1 MSMNMKMDNQY
12 KPEGELYLLFN
23 FLRNPGPHTAS
34 FLMHL
39 MPIGWDNERV
49 IGNVIA
55 LAKEFGL
62 KLSNFYFDP
71 LLFETAYPESHERI
85 TKMIKEKPGD
95 KNIKLQKK
103 FFDSKFS
110 LADIEEE
117 LKATLDKTLDYILGG
132 QKSVLEAVSFD
143 IAVPGPAKAKIEKRL
158 NDYIS
163 KFIQD
168 GLAFNNENIYTFEK
182 HKKLFSAFLKKL
194 QENHGNEFIV
204 SSAELDNKNFLF
216 IHCLLAF
223 EQLGYL
229 NINSLRVNEGY
240 WQGSG
245 DGYYEAQVS
254 LLSSVP
260 TTLYLNNVGDFWREP
275 KDQFCYPIGET
286 SGRHKI
292 IRFLTTHGGYQQT
305 SDIAADL
312 EGKDEQLVRKEIGK
326 IRGNI
331 EKFLKLDGEKVI
343 EMRKGSGYRIGP
355 SYKIILKN

>member
-1 MSMNMKMDNQY
+1 MKNQY

-23 FLRNPGPHTAS
+23 LLRNPGPHTAS
-34 FLMHL
+34 FLAHL

-49 IGNVIA
+49 ISEVIS
-55 LAKEFGL
+55 LTKEFGL

-103 FFDSKFS
+103 FFENKFS
-110 LADIEEE
+110 LADIEKE
-117 LKATLDKTLDYILGG
+117 LQATLDKALDYIFGG
-132 QKSVLEAVSFD
+132 QKSVLEAVCFD
-143 IAVPGPAKAKIEKRL
+143 IAIPGPAKTNIEKCL
-158 NDYIS
+158 NDYIE

-168 GLAFNNENIYTFEK
+168 GLAFNNENIYTFDK

-194 QENHGNEFIV
+194 QENHGNEFIAT
-204 SSAELDNKNFLF
+204 SAELNNKNFLF

-229 NINSLRVNEGY
+229 NTNSLRVNEGY
-240 WQGSG
+240 WQGG
-245 DGYYEAQVS
+245 GNGHYEAGVTLRS
-254 LLSSVP
+254 PVP

-286 SGRHKI
+286 SDRHKI
-292 IRFLTTHGGYQQT
+292 VRYLATHPSYQQT
-305 SDIAADL
+305 SDIALALD
-312 EGKDEQLVRKEIGK
+312 GKDKQSVRKEIGK